1 MNPRRYLGH
10 VRKRTMRNSTRLDN
24 VQAQSLLYSNSIY
37 FKELINHLFRCPF
50 LRLALYRLVLCLLLL
65 FFCWKLLP
73 NKLHLTDTVRI
84 PLVIS
89 SRKPR
94 GVRMA
99 DLQRRVYRGAN
110 RWAASPQRRGATRR
124 STSENI
130 RFMDRV

>member
-1 MNPRRYLGH
+1 MRSVRR
-10 VRKRTMRNSTRLDN
+10 RTTRNSTRLDN
-24 VQAQSLLYSNSIY
+24 VQAKSLLYSISIY

-73 NKLHLTDTVRI
+73 NKLHLTDTMRI

-89 SRKPR
+89 WRKSR
-94 GVRMA
+94 GVRKT
-99 DLQRRVYRGAN
+99 DLQRRVCRGAS
-110 RWAASPQRRGATRR
+110 RWAASPQLRGAARG

-130 RFMDRV
+130 QSVDWA